1 MPSPFPG
8 MNPYLEQSLFWSEFH
23 NRLIVELSNTLVP
36 SLRPKYYIAV
46 ETRTYTDEGEELLV
60 GIPDALILSSPESQS
75 TEPDR
80 ESSGVAVQS
89 PIQVRLPMPTEV
101 RERYLEVREVG
112 TNTVVT
118 VIEILSPKNKR
129 KGKGRTAYENKG
141 QRVLGSLS
149 HLVEIDLLRGNLPMP
164 MTGEGEK
171 MDYQIVV
178 SRAFSRPVAD
188 LYGFSLRE
196 AIPDF
201 PLPLQPEDEELAV
214 NLQDAIAHVY
224 DFGSYDVRLDYRQPV
239 PPPALS
245 KSDQQ
250 WVDELLGNTKK

>member
-1 MPSPFPG
+1 

-23 NRLIVELSNTLVP
+23 NRLIVELSNALVP

-46 ETRTYTDEGEELLV
+46 ETRTYTDEGEELLL

-118 VIEILSPKNKR
+118 IIEILSAKNKR
-129 KGKGRTAYENKG
+129 KGKGRTAYENKR
-141 QRVLGSLS
+141 QRVLASLS

-164 MTGEGEK
+164 MMGKAEK
-171 MDYQIVV
+171 MDYRIVV

-201 PLPLQPEDEELAV
+201 PLPLQPEDEELTV
-214 NLQDAIAHVY
+214 NLQDASAHVY